1 LRRALQVAILSVLD
15 KREGE
20 IRVYEQIY
28 EPVAGNLLFSTLVAA
43 IPIIVLFVLLAG
55 LRVAASGLRLSR

>member
-1 LRRALQVAILSVLD
+1 LRRTLQVAILSVLD

-28 EPVAGNLLFSTLVAA
+28 KPVAGNLLFSTLVAA

-55 LRVAASGLRLSR
+55 LRVAASELRLSR